1 MQKKKDDAVMHYTRV
16 NVKSQILHHS
26 SSLSIDNKT
35 GKSALLHILVEETAK
50 TKKSPEVQYCIV
62 EQFLDVPLKFG
73 IHQYFKQLFPHS
85 GTRKL

>member
-1 MQKKKDDAVMHYTRV
+1 M
-16 NVKSQILHHS
+16 HHS

-35 GKSALLHILVEETAK
+35 GKPALMHIMVDKEKAK